1 MADANEPDHVYLVDG
16 SAYIFRAFHAL
27 PPMTRPDGTPV
38 NAVYGFA
45 TMLTKLVEDSDADFL
60 AVIFDTARKTFR
72 SDIYPEYKA
81 HRPPAPDELIPQF
94 DLIREATRAYSL
106 PCLELEGFEAD
117 DLIATYARL
126 AVEQD
131 YDVTIVS
138 SDKDLMQLV
147 GPRVRMMDPM
157 KNRFIGPDEVVEKFG
172 VGPDRV
178 VDVQALLG
186 DSTDNV
192 PGVKGIGEAPA
203 AQLIN
208 EFGDLDKLFE
218 AVQDPESVKAQAV
231 EKADICKARIFEI
244 AGREFSIGSPKQLK
258 EVLIDELKLPVPND
272 KKTGKPTTNAGAM
285 VELAAAGHDIAR
297 QIIDYRFYSKVNTS
311 FADLLHKEQEIA
323 RISRELVTLR
333 ADVPV
338 EESIAAFQKK
348 RPDPDVLIPFLEEQG
363 FNTVLAKVRSEFGIE
378 AEISTPDT
386 ETSPGDAAYE
396 LVQEEDA
403 LAAWIAEAA
412 DAGIIAVDT
421 ETTSLDSMR
430 AELVGVS
437 LSVDGGRACYIPLA
451 HVAPG
456 GTVAAVTG
464 ELDLGGGDADGTQA
478 AEAPRQIA
486 RDRAVEMLKPMLED
500 PGILKVGHN
509 IKYDMH
515 ILARYGI
522 SVAPVDDTMLL
533 SYVLEGGLHGNG
545 LDELSL
551 LHLGHMNIKFSEVA
565 GSGKKQIGFAEVPLD
580 KALDYAAEDAEVT
593 GRLYR
598 MFKPRIATEKMTTV
612 YETLERPLVPVLS
625 EMERTGITVDATFL
639 KELSGDLEKRAAD
652 FAEEIHKL
660 AGREFNIGSPKQL
673 GEILFDEM
681 SLPGGKKTK
690 TGAYATGATILEDLA
705 AQGHDLPA
713 RVVDWR
719 QLTKLK
725 STYTDALVGQINP
738 ETGRVHTSYAQA
750 IASTGRL
757 SSNDPNLQNIP
768 IRTEEGRKIR
778 QAFVAGKGMTLLSA
792 DYSQIELRL
801 LAHVAGIEVLRDAFR
816 DGKDIHAM
824 TASEVF
830 GIPVEGMDSA
840 VRSRAK
846 AINFGIIYGIS
857 PFGLARQL
865 RIPQGEAK
873 AYIESYFEKFPG
885 IKGYMETTKTFAREH
900 GYVQTIFGRK
910 CHTPG
915 IADKN
920 PARRNFSERAAINA
934 PLQGAAADIIKRA
947 MIRIPPALAGA
958 GLGARMLL
966 QVHDELIFEVPDA
979 ELEETAAL
987 VKKVMENAAHL
998 DVPLIVETGSGVNW
1012 DEAH

>member
-1 MADANEPDHVYLVDG
+1 MAGKDDLDHVYLVDG

-27 PPMTRPDGTPV
+27 PPMTRGDGTPV

-45 TMLTKLVEDSDADFL
+45 NMLTKLVEDSEADFL

-94 DLIREATRAYSL
+94 ELIREATRAYSL

-117 DLIATYARL
+117 DLIATYARH
-126 AVEQD
+126 AVEQGF
-131 YDVTIVS
+131 DVTIVS

-147 GPRVRMMDPM
+147 GPGVRMMDPM
-157 KNRFIGPDEVVEKFG
+157 KNKFIGPDEVVEKFG
-172 VGPDRV
+172 VTPDRV
-178 VDVQALLG
+178 VDVQSLLG

-192 PGVKGIGEAPA
+192 PGIKGIGEAPA

-218 AVQDPESVKAQAV
+218 ATEDPEAVKAMAV
-231 EKADICKARIFEI
+231 EKADMCKARIFEL
-244 AGREFSIGSPKQLK
+244 AGREFSIGSTKQLK
-258 EVLIDELKLPVPND
+258 EVLIDELKLPVPKD
-272 KKTGKPTTNAGAM
+272 KKTGNPTTNAAAM
-285 VELAAAGHDIAR
+285 NELAAKGHEIA
-297 QIIDYRFYSKVNTS
+297 QKIIDYRFYSKVNTS
-311 FADLLHKEQEIA
+311 FADLVHNEREIA
-323 RISRELVTLR
+323 DISRQLVTLR

-338 EESIAAFQKK
+338 DHKIAEFQKK

-363 FNTVLAKVRSEFGIE
+363 FKTILSKVRAEFGIDTP
-378 AEISTPDT
+378 AVATPDSET
-386 ETSPGDAAYE
+386 EPGEATYE
-396 LVQEEDA
+396 LVQDEDV
-403 LAAWIAEAA
+403 LKDWIAQAVT
-412 DAGIIAVDT
+412 AGVVAFDT
-421 ETTSLDSMR
+421 ETTSLDSMQ
-430 AELVGVS
+430 ADLVGLS
-437 LSVDGGRACYIPLA
+437 LSVEGGAACYVPLA

-456 GTVAAVTG
+456 GVADG
-464 ELDLGGGDADGTQA
+464 ELDLGDSA
-478 AEAPRQIA
+478 APKAAAPKQIA
-486 RDRAVEMLKPMLED
+486 FATAIKMLKPMLED
-500 PGILKVGHN
+500 PGILKVGQN
-509 IKYDMH
+509 IKYDMQVM
-515 ILARYGI
+515 ARHGI
-522 SVAPVDDTMLL
+522 EIAPVDDTMLL
-533 SYVLEGGLHGNG
+533 SYVLEGGLHGHG
-545 LDELSL
+545 LDELAT
-551 LHLGHMNIKFSEVA
+551 LHLGHTNIKYGEVA
-565 GSGKKQIGFAEVPLD
+565 GTGKKQISFAEVELD

-598 MFKPRIATEKMTTV
+598 QLHPRIVTERMTTV
-612 YETLERPLVPVLS
+612 YETLERALVPVLS
-625 EMERTGITVDATFL
+625 DMERAGISVDATFL
-639 KELSGDLEKRAAD
+639 KELSSDLEKRAAD
-652 FAEEIHKL
+652 IAEEIHKL

-681 SLPGGKKTK
+681 SLEGGKKTK
-690 TGAYATGATILEDLA
+690 TGAYGTGADVLEGLA
-705 AQGHDLPA
+705 AQGHDLPR
-713 RVVDWR
+713 RVLDWR
-719 QLTKLK
+719 QLTKLR
-725 STYTDALVGQINP
+725 STYTDALVAQINP
-738 ETGRVHTSYAQA
+738 ETKRVHTSYAQA

-757 SSNDPNLQNIP
+757 SSTDPNLQNIP

-778 QAFVAGKGMTLLSA
+778 KAFVAEKGNVLLSA

-801 LAHVAGIEVLRDAFR
+801 LAHVAGIETLRQAFR
-816 DGKDIHAM
+816 DGLDIHAM

-830 GIPVEGMDSA
+830 GIPVDGMEAS

-865 RIPQGEAK
+865 AIPQGEAK
-873 AYIESYFEKFPG
+873 TYIESYFEKFPG
-885 IKGYMETTKTFAREH
+885 IKDYMETTKTFAREH

-947 MIRIPPALAGA
+947 MIRINPELERA
-958 GLGARMLL
+958 GLGAKMLL
-966 QVHDELIFEVPDA
+966 QVHDELIFEVP
-979 ELEETAAL
+979 EKQLEDTAAL
-987 VKKVMENAAHL
+987 VKKVMEGAAHL
-998 DVPLIVETGSGVNW
+998 DVPLVVETGFGPNW